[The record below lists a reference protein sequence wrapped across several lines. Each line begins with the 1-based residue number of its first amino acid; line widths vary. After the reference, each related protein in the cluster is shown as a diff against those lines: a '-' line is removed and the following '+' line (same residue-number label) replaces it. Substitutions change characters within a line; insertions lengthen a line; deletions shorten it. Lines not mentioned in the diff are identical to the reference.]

1 MDLRLADPSAPEHQE
16 VVSRAAG
23 RDDLAV
29 RVEGLCHWYGSG
41 GARNQVLFDVNI
53 EIPPGQ
59 LVILTGPSGAGKTT
73 LLTLLG
79 ALRSVQHGKVEVLGG
94 DLSALDRSGLVAVRR
109 NIGFIFPM
117 HNLFDALSAY
127 ENVKMAAQ
135 LRGDRRRE
143 TRRRVHAILERLGLG
158 KRIKH
163 RPRSLSTGE
172 CQRVAIARALVNRP
186 RLVLADEP
194 TAALDRVS
202 TGHVIALFK
211 EMAENGSTI
220 LMVTHDQRISERAD
234 RVVQMEDGRIVG
246 DEIPRQVGRIRD
258 FLRTVEPFRSLSPG
272 DLGDVAARM
281 AERHY
286 RRGETVIRQGD
297 PADALYLISSGAAEV
312 VRGRTGPT
320 RLGPGDLFGEG
331 ALMRGG
337 RRNTTVVAADE
348 LDTLVLEKRDF
359 ETTISCSKP
368 LREQLARL
376 VSRRR

>member
-1 MDLRLADPSAPEHQE
+1 MDLRLADPTVPQHDEAAPRPEGGDE
-16 VVSRAAG
+16 M
-23 RDDLAV
+23 AV
-29 RVEGLCHWYGSG
+29 RVEGLSHWYGSG
-41 GARNQVLFDVNI
+41 GSRNQVLFDVNL

-79 ALRSVQHGKVEVLGG
+79 ALRSVQQGNVEVLGEN
-94 DLSALDRSGLVAVRR
+94 LPALDRGGLVAVRR

-143 TRRRVHAILERLGLG
+143 TRRRVRAILERLGLG
-158 KRIKH
+158 KRLKH

-211 EMAENGSTI
+211 EMAEDGSTI

-234 RVVQMEDGRIVG
+234 RVLQMEDGRIIA
-246 DEIPRQVGRIRD
+246 DEMPAHAARIRD
-258 FLRTVEPFRSLSPG
+258 FLQTVEPFRNLSPG
-272 DLGDVAARM
+272 DLGDVAAHM

-297 PADALYLISSGAAEV
+297 PADALYLISSGTAEI
-312 VRGRTGPT
+312 VRGRAGPT
-320 RLGPGDLFGEG
+320 RLGPGELFGEG

-359 ETTISCSKP
+359 ETTISRSKP

>member
-1 MDLRLADPSAPEHQE
+1 MDLRVAEPPAPEHAESLSQ
-16 VVSRAAG
+16 SPG
-23 RDDLAV
+23 RDDAIV
-29 RVEGLCHWYGSG
+29 RVDGLSHWYGRG
-41 GARNQVLFDVNI
+41 AARNQVLFDLRL

-79 ALRSVQHGKVEVLGG
+79 ALRSVQQGTVEVLGAN
-94 DLSALDRSGLVAVRR
+94 LAALDRGGLVAVRR
-109 NIGFIFPM
+109 NVGFIFPM

-135 LRGDRRRE
+135 LAGAPPRQ
-143 TRRRVHAILERLGLG
+143 TRRRVAGVLDRLGLG
-158 KRIKH
+158 QRLDH

-202 TGHVIALFK
+202 TGHVVALLK
-211 EMAENGSTI
+211 EMAEGGSTI

-234 RVVQMEDGRIVG
+234 RLVQMEDGRIVA
-246 DEIPRQVGRIRD
+246 DDVPAQAARIRD
-258 FLRTVEPFRSLSPG
+258 FLQTVGPFRHLSPG
-272 DLGDVAARM
+272 ELGDVAARM

-286 RRGETVIRQGD
+286 RRGEVVIRRGD
-297 PADALYLISSGAAEV
+297 PGDALYLISSGSAEI
-312 VRGRTGPT
+312 VRDRAVST

-337 RRNTTVVAADE
+337 RRNTTVVAADD
-348 LDTLVLEKRDF
+348 LDTLVLKKPDF
-359 ETTISCSKP
+359 ETTVRRSKP
-368 LREQLARL
+368 LREELVRF